1 MNAFVDRLTSRAL
14 KGTGVAV
21 EGSEAAASAK
31 FVVTTPSPL
40 VAIKILTSKAYWIP
54 EAFARGHWKL
64 TKGDLGDF
72 VTHMM
77 DGADGGVMRS
87 FVSHSSRRISLRHL
101 WQHWITP
108 KSSTR
113 AVKNHYDIESRIYEH
128 FLDAEMVYTAAFFE
142 EADDLYAAQQ
152 AKLARI
158 TERLS
163 LPKGARVL
171 DIGCGWGALARHIV
185 RNRPDVH
192 VTGVTISEGQLNWA
206 LDHNAAHLTP
216 TELARVELKLEDLR
230 DHAPTEPYDAVVSV
244 GLFEHVGRSL
254 YGDFFSACARYCRP
268 DGTVLMHTIVKNRSN
283 IATNA
288 WIDRHI
294 FPGGYIA
301 SVAEIAQASEQAE
314 LDMDSVFL
322 HAPMNYGTTCRAWRH
337 NLMKNRDA
345 ILEIYRQ
352 DYGFSADE
360 ADHAYRTW
368 EIYLAGAEAGFFV
381 KRRPMQTAQ
390 FRFSPTGSTSI
401 QGQHDER

>member
-1 MNAFVDRLTSRAL
+1 MNPIVDRMVRRTL
-14 KGTGVAV
+14 KGTGVAF
-21 EGSEAAASAK
+21 EGSADAASAK
-31 FVVTTPSPL
+31 FVVTVPPPH
-40 VAIKILTSKAYWIP
+40 VAFKILTSKAYWIP
-54 EAFARGHWKL
+54 EAFAQGHWRL

-77 DGADGGVMRS
+77 DSANSGVMRS
-87 FVSHSSRRISLRHL
+87 FVSHARRRFSLRHA

-113 AVKNHYDIESRIYEH
+113 AVKEHYNIESRIYEYI
-128 FLDAEMVYTAAFFE
+128 LDDEMVYTAAFFE
-142 EADDLYAAQQ
+142 EADDLLAAQQ

-158 TERLS
+158 LERLS
-163 LPKGARVL
+163 LPKNARVL
-171 DIGCGWGALARHIV
+171 DIGCGWGSLARHIV

-192 VTGVTISEGQLNWA
+192 VTGVTISKGQLNWA
-206 LDHNAAHLTP
+206 QDHNASNLTR
-216 TELARVELKLEDLR
+216 TELARVDLRLEDLR
-230 DHAPTEPYDAVVSV
+230 DHAPTQPYDAVVSV

-254 YGDFFSACARYCRP
+254 YGDFFSACTRFCKPEGR
-268 DGTVLMHTIVKNRSN
+268 VLMHTIVKNRSN
-283 IATNA
+283 IATNV

-322 HAPMNYGTTCRAWRH
+322 HGPTNYGTTCRAWRQ

-345 ILEIYRQ
+345 ILEIYKQ
-352 DYGFSADE
+352 DYGFSASE

-390 FRFSPTGSTSI
+390 FLFSPTGSASP
-401 QGQHDER
+401 